1 MDTPTLL
8 DYSSRLEQELRQN
21 ILPFW
26 MRETVNPVGGT
37 FHGEISNDLAV
48 NRTAARGALL
58 TCRILWT
65 FAAADRTYRDPA
77 YRQMADLAYTDLL
90 GRFADET
97 HGGLIWSITPDGAPL
112 LTRKQIY
119 GQAFGIYAL
128 TEYHRATGRHEPL
141 ERAIALYQQLEQH
154 ASDPQHGGYG
164 EAFAR
169 DWSPI
174 ADQRLSAVDLNEP
187 KSQNTHLHIME
198 AYTNLLRVWP
208 DATLRRRQTAL
219 VEIMLTRILNPATHH
234 LGLFFSADWQLRSD
248 RISYGHD
255 IEAAWLLTEAAE
267 VLGDPVLL
275 ARIRP
280 IALAIADVT
289 LREGVDADGAVFN
302 EGNPSGVTD
311 PKKEWWPQA
320 EAVVG
325 FLNAAQL
332 APGEPRYVTAA
343 LRTWDFIAD
352 HLIDRRH
359 GEWFRYVTRAGQ
371 ADLAE
376 PKVSFWKC
384 PYHNGRTCLEATARL
399 RALAG
404 RASHQYNFSH

>member
-8 DYSSRLEQELRQN
+8 AYSSRLEQELRQN

-26 MRETVNPVGGT
+26 MREAVDTPRGT
-37 FHGEISNDLAV
+37 FHGELTNDLVV
-48 NRTAARGALL
+48 NPTAPRGALL

-65 FAAADRTYRDPA
+65 FAAAYRAHRDPA
-77 YRQMADLAYTDLL
+77 YLPMADLAYTDLL
-90 GRFADET
+90 ARFADET
-97 HGGLIWSITPDGAPL
+97 HGGFFWSINSDGTPRE
-112 LTRKQIY
+112 TRKQIY

-128 TEYHRATGRHEPL
+128 TEYHLASGRREPL
-141 ERAIALYQQLEQH
+141 DGAIALYHLLEQH
-154 ASDPQHGGYG
+154 ASDPQHGGYF
-164 EAFAR
+164 EAYAR

-234 LGLFFSADWQLRSD
+234 LGLFFSTDWQLRSD

-267 VLGDPVLL
+267 VLGDPALL
-275 ARIRP
+275 ARTRTH
-280 IALAIADVT
+280 ALAIADAT
-289 LREGVDADGAVFN
+289 LREGTDADGGIFN
-302 EGNPSGVTD
+302 EGGPSGITD
-311 PKKEWWPQA
+311 ARKEWWPQA

-332 APGEPRYVTAA
+332 APGDGRYLAAA
-343 LRTWDFIAD
+343 LRCWDFIEAR
-352 HLIDRRH
+352 LIDRQH
-359 GEWFRYVTRAGQ
+359 GEWFRGVDRAGRVIPTF
-371 ADLAE
+371 E
-376 PKVSFWKC
+376 KVSFWKC
-384 PYHNGRTCLEATARL
+384 PYHNGRTGLEAPARL

-404 RASHQYNFSH
+404 GASH